1 MKKPERMK
9 NKTTKAFLYQNLY
22 PVNLYV
28 TTLDDWEDA
37 CDFFDFFLTT
47 KELRNDEP
55 ERDRPKLSSV
65 MGATFLVREKY
76 SRAVGILIVLDDFH
90 CSTFGKVRSKD
101 RIIEHSNGRLHKTI
115 GKILVQRLD
124 HNGYLTVPLQKNK
137 RNYKVKV
144 HRLVLSTFSECIG
157 EQVNHIDEDKT
168 NNKLLNLEWCT
179 AKYNANYG
187 TRNARI
193 QKRNEHRRKLDKILL
208 NQQVILLYLR
218 QILQDTNRSQ
228 FLEDYAA
235 NLAAQATE
243 IILGHNIVRK

>member
-90 CSTFGKVRSKD
+90 CSTLAHESIHYADAVYDYLSMNAEGYNEGNEQD
-101 RIIEHSNGRLHKTI
+101 AY
-115 GKILVQRLD
+115 LV
-124 HNGYLTVPLQKNK
+124 TWCV
-137 RNYKVKV
+137 
-144 HRLVLSTFSECIG
+144 
-157 EQVNHIDEDKT
+157 EQ
-168 NNKLLNLEWCT
+168 
-179 AKYNANYG
+179 
-187 TRNARI
+187 
-193 QKRNEHRRKLDKILL
+193 
-208 NQQVILLYLR
+208 
-218 QILQDTNRSQ
+218 
-228 FLEDYAA
+228 LEDFI
-235 NLAAQATE
+235 E
-243 IILGHNIVRK
+243 CKRKEKRMTRKMTKQDGN

>member
-76 SRAVGILIVLDDFH
+76 SRADAVYDYLSMNAEGYNE
-90 CSTFGKVRSKD
+90 GN
-101 RIIEHSNGRLHKTI
+101 EQYAY
-115 GKILVQRLD
+115 LV
-124 HNGYLTVPLQKNK
+124 TWCV
-137 RNYKVKV
+137 
-144 HRLVLSTFSECIG
+144 
-157 EQVNHIDEDKT
+157 EQ
-168 NNKLLNLEWCT
+168 
-179 AKYNANYG
+179 
-187 TRNARI
+187 
-193 QKRNEHRRKLDKILL
+193 
-208 NQQVILLYLR
+208 
-218 QILQDTNRSQ
+218 
-228 FLEDYAA
+228 LEDFI
-235 NLAAQATE
+235 E
-243 IILGHNIVRK
+243 CKRKEKRMIRKMTKQDGN

>member
-76 SRAVGILIVLDDFH
+76 SRAVGIL
-90 CSTFGKVRSKD
+90 
-101 RIIEHSNGRLHKTI
+101 
-115 GKILVQRLD
+115 
-124 HNGYLTVPLQKNK
+124 
-137 RNYKVKV
+137 
-144 HRLVLSTFSECIG
+144 
-157 EQVNHIDEDKT
+157 
-168 NNKLLNLEWCT
+168 
-179 AKYNANYG
+179 
-187 TRNARI
+187 
-193 QKRNEHRRKLDKILL
+193 
-208 NQQVILLYLR
+208 LLYYAKHGR
-218 QILQDTNRSQ
+218 KTRQDT
-228 FLEDYAA
+228 
-235 NLAAQATE
+235 TE
-243 IILGHNIVRK
+243 STSDTTVSETDTTGHES

>member
-76 SRAVGILIVLDDFH
+76 SR
-90 CSTFGKVRSKD
+90 
-101 RIIEHSNGRLHKTI
+101 
-115 GKILVQRLD
+115 
-124 HNGYLTVPLQKNK
+124 
-137 RNYKVKV
+137 
-144 HRLVLSTFSECIG
+144 
-157 EQVNHIDEDKT
+157 
-168 NNKLLNLEWCT
+168 
-179 AKYNANYG
+179 
-187 TRNARI
+187 
-193 QKRNEHRRKLDKILL
+193 
-208 NQQVILLYLR
+208 
-218 QILQDTNRSQ
+218 
-228 FLEDYAA
+228 
-235 NLAAQATE
+235 
-243 IILGHNIVRK
+243 

>member
-65 MGATFLVREKY
+65 MRATFLVREKY

-90 CSTFGKVRSKD
+90 CSTLAHESTHYADAVYDYLSMNAEGYNEGNEQYAYLVTWCVEQLEDF
-101 RIIEHSNGRLHKTI
+101 IEC
-115 GKILVQRLD
+115 
-124 HNGYLTVPLQKNK
+124 K
-137 RNYKVKV
+137 RKEKGMN
-144 HRLVLSTFSECIG
+144 TE
-157 EQVNHIDEDKT
+157 E
-168 NNKLLNLEWCT
+168 
-179 AKYNANYG
+179 
-187 TRNARI
+187 
-193 QKRNEHRRKLDKILL
+193 KLDKILL

>member
-28 TTLDDWEDA
+28 TTLDDWEAA

-90 CSTFGKVRSKD
+90 CSTLAHESIHYADAVYDYLSMNAEGYN
-101 RIIEHSNGRLHKTI
+101 EGNEQYAY
-115 GKILVQRLD
+115 LV
-124 HNGYLTVPLQKNK
+124 TWCV
-137 RNYKVKV
+137 
-144 HRLVLSTFSECIG
+144 
-157 EQVNHIDEDKT
+157 EQ
-168 NNKLLNLEWCT
+168 
-179 AKYNANYG
+179 
-187 TRNARI
+187 
-193 QKRNEHRRKLDKILL
+193 
-208 NQQVILLYLR
+208 
-218 QILQDTNRSQ
+218 
-228 FLEDYAA
+228 LEDFI
-235 NLAAQATE
+235 E
-243 IILGHNIVRK
+243 CKRKEKRMTRKMTKQDGN